1 MFVSLVFVI
10 EIMDRGK
17 QTCKILKQ
25 IRKQIAKANGIEYAV
40 SECKYKG
47 ECLGTCPKCEEEVRY
62 IEEQLNSRRILGKA
76 VVLAGISMNVLS
88 ANAVGVAPLNELEN
102 TDSIVVSDSLSTDSV
117 KQENG
122 TKKDVIFGDVVEQM
136 PSFPGGI
143 FALKKY
149 LEENVRY
156 PDTEA
161 CVSGRVVVRFL
172 INEDGSINEV
182 KIAKSLSPEFDEEA
196 IRVVKA
202 MPKWIPGMQ
211 MGERVKVSYTLPITF
226 KIK

>member
-1 MFVSLVFVI
+1 MSLVFVI
-10 EIMDRGK
+10 EIMGRGK
-17 QTCKILKQ
+17 NTCKILKQ
-25 IRKQIAKANGIEYAV
+25 IRKQIAEANGIEYAV
-40 SECKYKG
+40 SECRYKG

-88 ANAVGVAPLNELEN
+88 ANATNVAPINEMEN
-102 TDSIVVSDSLSTDSV
+102 TESITVSDYLSTDSI
-117 KQENG
+117 Q
-122 TKKDVIFGDVVEQM
+122 TKKDSEDNHVLAGVVEQM
-136 PSFPGGI
+136 PSFPGGNY
-143 FALKKY
+143 ALLKY

-161 CVSGRVVVRFL
+161 CVSGRVIVRFL
-172 INEDGSINEV
+172 INEDGSIGKVE
-182 KIAKSLSPEFDEEA
+182 IAKSLAPEFDAEA

-211 MGERVKVSYTLPITF
+211 MGEMVKVSYTLPINF
-226 KIK
+226 KSK

>member
-1 MFVSLVFVI
+1 M
-10 EIMDRGK
+10 MNRGK
-17 QTCKILKQ
+17 HTCKILKQ
-25 IRKQIAKANGIEYAV
+25 IRKQIAEANGIEYAV

-62 IEEQLNSRRILGKA
+62 LEEQLNSRRILGKA

-88 ANAVGVAPLNELEN
+88 ANAAGVAPLYELEN
-102 TDSIVVSDSLSTDSV
+102 TDSIVVSDSLSTDSIR
-117 KQENG
+117 
-122 TKKDVIFGDVVEQM
+122 TKMDSEDNHVFGDVVEQM
-136 PSFPGGI
+136 PAFPGGI
-143 FALKKY
+143 SALKKY

-156 PDTEA
+156 PDNEA
-161 CVSGRVVVRFL
+161 CVSGRVVVRFQ
-172 INEDGSINEV
+172 INENGSIGKVN
-182 KIAKSLSPEFDEEA
+182 IAKSLGPKFDAEA

-226 KIK
+226 KSK